1 VRFSVRIYQRE
12 CRTASRK
19 SPLCFEIVMLKP
31 SSSIQYVKGVG
42 PARAELFMKLGVH
55 TVMDLL
61 RYYPRHYI
69 DRTTLSSI
77 SSLSPGQNS
86 TVMGTVQG
94 SQVRPTRDGR
104 KDFILVLSDNT
115 GHVECIWF
123 NQPFLQRVF
132 KTGQTVVVSGEVGYY
147 RGKQLKNPVY
157 EVLSQEDQELIHT
170 GRIVPSYRLT
180 AELSH
185 KVLRRSVK
193 RTLDGCLP
201 LVRESL
207 PRHVIKRRKLMG
219 LKEALSQ
226 IHFPDDWTLQQKA
239 RERLAFEELFYFQLL
254 LARRKKR
261 AQDPSHALAFS
272 TDGSL
277 FSRFMESLPFQLT
290 AAQKR
295 ALEDIKSDLSSR
307 RVMNRL
313 LEGDVG
319 CGKTVIAVAASLIVA
334 DNGCQV
340 AFMAPTEILA
350 EQHFETA
357 SELLKGLG
365 VNVACLLGKT
375 RPKKRERILSETAE
389 GKIDLIVGTHAL
401 IQEHVQF
408 AGLGLIIVDEQ
419 HRFGVL
425 QRAALIGKGIFPHV
439 LVMTATPIP
448 RTLAM
453 TIFGDLDVSVVD
465 EMPPGRRKVV
475 TKAVDEAERE
485 KVYEFIAEKVR
496 EGRQA
501 YVVYP
506 LVEESEKIEQL
517 MAATEM
523 AQELSSHTL
532 LRGVRVGLL
541 HGKMRADE
549 KERTMRDFKSGE
561 IDLLVST
568 TVIEVGIDVSNASI
582 MIVEHPDRYGLSQL
596 HQLRGRVGRGSH
608 ESHCILVKDMEIG
621 EDASRRLGI
630 LVNCDDGFKIAE
642 ADLAI
647 RGPGEFLGTRQHGL
661 PDFKIAELLRDGP
674 LLTQARREAFLLL
687 ENDPELLHAENSP
700 ARRAL
705 NELSRTSGGAPAS

>member
-1 VRFSVRIYQRE
+1 
-12 CRTASRK
+12 
-19 SPLCFEIVMLKP
+19 MLKP
-31 SSSIQYVKGVG
+31 SSSVQYLKGVG
-42 PARAELFMKLGVH
+42 PAKAELFTKLGIS

-61 RYYPRHYI
+61 RHYPRHYI

-77 SSLSPGQNS
+77 SALSPGQNY
-86 TVMGTVQG
+86 TVMGTIQG
-94 SQVRPTRDGR
+94 FQVRPTRDGR
-104 KDFILVLSDNT
+104 RDFILLLSDNT
-115 GHVECIWF
+115 GRVECIWF
-123 NQPFLQRVF
+123 NQPFLQKVF
-132 KTGQTVVVSGEVGYY
+132 RTGQTVVVSGEVGYY

-157 EVLSQEDQELIHT
+157 EILSEEDQELIHT

-180 AELSH
+180 AELSQ
-185 KVLRRSVK
+185 KVLRRTVK
-193 RTLDGCLP
+193 RSLDGCLS

-207 PRHVIKRRKLMG
+207 PRHIIKRRG
-219 LKEALSQ
+219 LLNLKDALRQ

-254 LARRKKR
+254 LARRKRR

-272 TDGSL
+272 PDGPL
-277 FSRFMESLPFQLT
+277 FSRFMESLPFRFT
-290 AAQKR
+290 AAQNR
-295 ALEDIKSDLSSR
+295 VLEDVKKDLSSR

-319 CGKTVIAVAASLIVA
+319 CGKTVVAVAASLIVA

-350 EQHFETA
+350 EQHFSTA
-357 SELLKGLG
+357 SQLLKGLD

-375 RPKKRERILSETAE
+375 RPKKKEQILKDAAE
-389 GKIDLIVGTHAL
+389 GKSHLIVGTHAL
-401 IQEHVQF
+401 IQEQVQF
-408 AGLGLIIVDEQ
+408 ARLGLIIVDEQ

-453 TIFGDLDVSVVD
+453 TVFGDLDVSVID
-465 EMPPGRRKVV
+465 EMPPGRRKVI
-475 TKAVDEAERE
+475 TKAVAEGERA
-485 KVYEFIAEKVR
+485 KVYELLARKVR

-523 AQELSSHTL
+523 AQKLSRHPV

-541 HGKMRADE
+541 HGKMRTDE
-549 KERTMRDFKSGE
+549 KEQTMKSFKSRE
-561 IDLLVST
+561 IDVLVST

-582 MIVEHPDRYGLSQL
+582 MVVEHPDRYGLSQL

-608 ESHCILVKDMEIG
+608 ESYCILVKDRDIG

-661 PDFKIAELLRDGP
+661 PDFKIAELLSDGP

-687 ENDPELLHAENSP
+687 ENDPELSHPENAP
-700 ARRAL
+700 ARRTL
-705 NELSRTSGGAPAS
+705 SELGSVSGGPPLS

>member
-1 VRFSVRIYQRE
+1 
-12 CRTASRK
+12 
-19 SPLCFEIVMLKP
+19 MLKP
-31 SSSIQYVKGVG
+31 SSSVQYLKGVG
-42 PARAELFMKLGVH
+42 PAKAELFMKLGVS
-55 TVMDLL
+55 TVIDLL
-61 RYYPRHYI
+61 KYYPRYYI

-77 SSLSPGQNS
+77 SSLSPGQEC

-104 KDFILVLSDNT
+104 KDFVLSLSDDS
-115 GHVECIWF
+115 GRVECIWF
-123 NQPFLQRVF
+123 NQPFLQRIF
-132 KTGQTVVVSGEVGYY
+132 KTGQTVIVSGEVGYY

-157 EVLSQEDQELIHT
+157 EILSQEDQELIHT

-180 AELSH
+180 AELSQ
-185 KVLRRSVK
+185 KVLRRTVK

-207 PRHVIKRRKLMG
+207 PRHVVKRRG
-219 LKEALSQ
+219 LLGLQDALSQ
-226 IHFPDDWTLQQKA
+226 IHFPDDWKLQQKA

-254 LARRKKR
+254 LARRKRR
-261 AQDPSHALAFS
+261 AQDPSRALAFS
-272 TDGSL
+272 TDGPL
-277 FSRFMESLPFQLT
+277 FSRFMESLPFRFT
-290 AAQKR
+290 AAQEKVLEEIKR
-295 ALEDIKSDLSSR
+295 DLSSR

-319 CGKTVIAVAASLIVA
+319 CGKTVVALAASIAVA

-350 EQHFETA
+350 EQHFATA
-357 SELLKGLG
+357 SELLKDLD
-365 VNVACLLGKT
+365 VNVTCLLGKT
-375 RPKKRERILSETAE
+375 RPKKKEQILKEAAE
-389 GKIDLIVGTHAL
+389 GKSHLVVGTHAL

-453 TIFGDLDVSVVD
+453 TVFGDLDVSVID
-465 EMPPGRRKVV
+465 EMPPGRRKIT
-475 TKAVDEAERE
+475 TKAVAEGERA
-485 KVYEFIAEKVR
+485 KIYEFLAEKVR

-506 LVEESEKIEQL
+506 LVEESERIEQL

-523 AQELSSHTL
+523 AQELSKHPVLKDVS
-532 LRGVRVGLL
+532 VGLL
-541 HGKMRADE
+541 HGKMKSDE
-549 KERTMRDFKSGE
+549 KERTMRDFKSGH
-561 IDLLVST
+561 IDVLVST
-568 TVIEVGIDVSNASI
+568 TVIEVGIDVSNASV

-608 ESHCILVKDMEIG
+608 ESHCILIKDREIS

-687 ENDPELLHAENSP
+687 ENDTELSHPENAP

-705 NELSRTSGGAPAS
+705 NELRNLFAEPPAA